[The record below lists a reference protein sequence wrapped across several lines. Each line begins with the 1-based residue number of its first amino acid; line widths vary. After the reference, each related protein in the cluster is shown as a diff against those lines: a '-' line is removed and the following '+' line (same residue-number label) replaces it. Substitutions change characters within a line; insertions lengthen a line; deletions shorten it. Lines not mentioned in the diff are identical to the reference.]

1 MSIAVLQEMSGHL
14 NFQSKVLLVWEIFSV
29 RLGGECKK
37 SFFMHEV
44 GGGMIGR
51 AGNGGIFENICV

>member
-1 MSIAVLQEMSGHL
+1 MSVHCCFAGNVRSSEFSIKGVL
-14 NFQSKVLLVWEIFSV
+14 VLDIFSV

-37 SFFMHEV
+37 SYFMHEV

-51 AGNGGIFENICV
+51 AGNGVIETL